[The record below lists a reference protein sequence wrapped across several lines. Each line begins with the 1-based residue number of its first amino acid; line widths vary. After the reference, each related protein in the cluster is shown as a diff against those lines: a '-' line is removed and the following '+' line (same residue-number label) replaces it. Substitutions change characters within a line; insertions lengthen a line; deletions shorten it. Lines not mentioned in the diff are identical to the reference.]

1 MKEGK
6 KSYAMILVSASL
18 AMFMVK
24 LDAYIVNISLPT
36 IATNFH
42 SSRDLA
48 SMVLLAYLVAST
60 STLLLFGT
68 LGDKL
73 GLRKIFILGFILF
86 TAGSLLCGL
95 SPTISWLIASRFI
108 QGLGGSMLVA
118 NCLAIVG
125 RFMPHDKVGS
135 SYGILATISAVGVSM
150 GAPLGGIITYYATWH
165 WIFLINIPVGIVAIW
180 VARKYIPS
188 ETKLPFSFRDFDF
201 PGALLALLAFTSL
214 IITFNAFDNRGIG
227 AVVPYIMLTA
237 SVLFFTL
244 FIWREKYALNPILDL
259 SLFRIRPLVV
269 ALIASMLV
277 LTAYFGNGYMMPF
290 YLEKDLGL
298 TANWVG
304 LMVLISSGM
313 VMAISPLAGKLSD
326 RTDPLNL
333 SMVGMAIG
341 IPVFIFFWYF
351 VGLLNIWN
359 AVIFLF
365 MAGVMAGLF
374 MSPNN
379 KLIMEMATEGK
390 HGIVSATA
398 NTVSSL
404 AAVLGVSIYQMIF
417 SVSTVGDKMNPTTA
431 ENALGI
437 GNAYF
442 AGAVMI
448 LLALFLSFLNK
459 RGRMRSAFK
468 PVALPVE

>member
-1 MKEGK
+1 
-6 KSYAMILVSASL
+6 MILLSASM

-42 SSRDLA
+42 STRDIA
-48 SMVLLAYLVAST
+48 SLVLLSYLVAST

-73 GLRKIFILGFILF
+73 GLRKIFILGFVLF
-86 TAGSLLCGL
+86 TTGSLLCGV
-95 SPTISWLIASRFI
+95 SPGISWLIASRFL

-125 RFMPHDKVGS
+125 RFMPREKVGS
-135 SYGILATISAVGVSM
+135 SYGILATIAAVGVSM
-150 GAPLGGIITYYATWH
+150 GAPLGGIITYYASWH

-180 VARKYIPS
+180 VARRYIPK
-188 ETKLPFSFRDFDF
+188 ETKLPFSFKEFDF
-201 PGALLALLAFTSL
+201 SGSILALLAFTSL
-214 IITFNAFDNRGIG
+214 IVAFNAFDNRGVG
-227 AVVPYIMLTA
+227 AIVPYIMLTA
-237 SVLFFTL
+237 AVLFFSL
-244 FIWREKYALNPILDL
+244 FVWREKHALTPILDL
-259 SLFRIRPLVV
+259 SLFRIRPMVV
-269 ALIASMLV
+269 ALIASLLV

-304 LMVLISSGM
+304 MLVMISSGM
-313 VMAISPLAGKLSD
+313 VMAISPFAGKWSD

-333 SMVGMAIG
+333 SLIAMAIG
-341 IPVFIFFWYF
+341 IPVFLFFWYS
-351 VGLLNIWN
+351 VGFLSIWN

-365 MAGVMAGLF
+365 LAGLMAGFF

-417 SVSTVGDKMNPTTA
+417 SITTGGDKINPTTA
-431 ENALGI
+431 ESAIGF

-442 AGAVMI
+442 AGAAMI
-448 LLALFLSFLNK
+448 LLAFFLSLLNK
-459 RGRMRSAFK
+459 RERKRSAFK
-468 PVALPVE
+468 SAALPVE